1 MGAPLLA
8 ARRAAVAEVDEEH
21 RARYAGLL
29 HRACEPLEPE
39 TAAALFPAL
48 AEWAPWQPEIAEM
61 LVAATT
67 DLADR
72 AVWAMAGQE
81 LVELA
86 ADDDGPYL
94 RALRA
99 MLEAT
104 GDPDQPD
111 AEPERD
117 QPARQRAASLLHHLL
132 LHHRYRGGGR
142 PTADVLLRAADTAAG
157 HEDFARSVAELRL
170 YALELDKDATA
181 LSSGLRRLAADCDGR
196 PLLARDIAEGLSS
209 RLSAISGPAPDAW
222 WETARTLGAE
232 PGLAQGL
239 FAIRLTVSGGSRS
252 RWTEPWRGELRTLR
266 RHAHPDVRASAR
278 ETVTAREAP
287 PSVPGDDPV
296 VTGTRAVTPGRW
308 PPGPDRPAAGGRV
321 PSVQPC
327 PAH

>member
-1 MGAPLLA
+1 
-8 ARRAAVAEVDEEH
+8 
-21 RARYAGLL
+21 
-29 HRACEPLEPE
+29 
-39 TAAALFPAL
+39 
-48 AEWAPWQPEIAEM
+48 
-61 LVAATT
+61 
-67 DLADR
+67 
-72 AVWAMAGQE
+72 
-81 LVELA
+81 
-86 ADDDGPYL
+86 
-94 RALRA
+94 

-117 QPARQRAASLLHHLL
+117 QPARQRAASLLRHLL
-132 LHHRYRGGGR
+132 VHRRYRGGGR

-170 YALELDKDATA
+170 YALELNKDAA
-181 LSSGLRRLAADCDGR
+181 ELSSGLRRLAADCEGR
-196 PLLARDIAEGLSS
+196 PLLARDIAERLGS

-252 RWTEPWRGELRTLR
+252 RWTEPWRGRLRILR

-287 PSVPGDDPV
+287 PSVPG
-296 VTGTRAVTPGRW
+296 TIQW
-308 PPGPDRPAAGGRV
+308 
-321 PSVQPC
+321 
-327 PAH
+327 